1 MEKKKEK
8 KIKDKNLTWASDTYF
23 SPSRDTLQPSV
34 RAGTVSFPSHCSVGS
49 HPGGVFFFPPHDSL
63 ARQQALRAW

>member
-49 HPGGVFFFPPHDSL
+49 HPGGGLLLSP
-63 ARQQALRAW
+63 A